1 MADVALPSFRLGS
14 SPIQKSLEIW
24 QGLRRR
30 LGLTSDD
37 RLPHHR
43 VDWTVLEE
51 LDLRFIE
58 LMRRKAGLGTDS
70 LDD

>member
-1 MADVALPSFRLGS
+1 
-14 SPIQKSLEIW
+14 
-24 QGLRRR
+24 
-30 LGLTSDD
+30 LTSDD